1 MWGVVSE
8 EEHRSRFWTS
18 PTYSS
23 FKIEIAPNFT
33 AWKVYIFGVFP
44 LRKILKFHLIFW
56 CGRFVGKSPKTLPKL
71 CVSTKFSH
79 QGIRWISV
87 FYAVF
92 LVRLFLHSDW
102 IQIFTVNLHIQ
113 SKCLNISIAPRL
125 SIEPEEPELLIY
137 YLWSKSLMSCSG
149 VPFLDFQYR
158 HVLHIS
164 GNVCKSTALSVV
176 LDIALT
182 IPFCADDIPWNFLK
196 AVFHKIYLV
205 HSWILGPIFI
215 FSFST
220 ICILCSATQ
229 ISIMN
234 IITDWVISFLR

>member
-79 QGIRWISV
+79 QGIRWN
-87 FYAVF
+87 FGF
-92 LVRLFLHSDW
+92 LRSFSGPLIPAFG
-102 IQIFTVNLHIQ
+102 
-113 SKCLNISIAPRL
+113 LNTD
-125 SIEPEEPELLIY
+125 IY
-137 YLWSKSLMSCSG
+137 
-149 VPFLDFQYR
+149 
-158 HVLHIS
+158 
-164 GNVCKSTALSVV
+164 CKSPYSVQ
-176 LDIALT
+176 
-182 IPFCADDIPWNFLK
+182 
-196 AVFHKIYLV
+196 
-205 HSWILGPIFI
+205 ILEYQYC
-215 FSFST
+215 SST
-220 ICILCSATQ
+220 LHWTRGTG
-229 ISIMN
+229 
-234 IITDWVISFLR
+234 IIDLLFMV